1 MPTAAVKRYPRHSGD
16 EVDVALT
23 DICGKDR
30 SYSHDILVD
39 LMKRLGFER
48 EALGRGNNGNV
59 RMTAGILLRSAIDN
73 GKLTIDEIR
82 RVADDGTR
90 RFGHRSDPVGPPRRH
105 DRDESSG
112 RGSRDADRGCIA

>member
-1 MPTAAVKRYPRHSGD
+1 MSKRYPRHSRD

-30 SYSHDILVD
+30 GYSHDTLLD

-59 RMTAGILLRSAIDN
+59 RMTAGILLRSAIKS
-73 GKLTIDEIR
+73 GKLTVDKI
-82 RVADDGTR
+82 RVAKR
-90 RFGHRSDPVGPPRRH
+90 RGSASDALATPP
-105 DRDESSG
+105 DPPSG
-112 RGSRDADRGCIA
+112 RHRDDASDRRCRDAGDVCIA